1 MPIQDYFLQ
10 LQETGEYD
18 VETSTVMS
26 VNNEIISQKLSGS
39 TDSVSCDE
47 EGVQGYQAFLENCNY
62 VDTCDILS
70 ALVKGRD
77 DNEKLHK
84 ELKDSCVLFLGLP
97 SNKVEVCCYF
107 LDE

>member
-1 MPIQDYFLQ
+1 M
-10 LQETGEYD
+10 
-18 VETSTVMS
+18 MS
-26 VNNEIISQKLSGS
+26 VNNEIISQKLPGSADSASG
-39 TDSVSCDE
+39 DE
-47 EGVQGYQAFLENCNY
+47 EGVQGYRAFLKNCNY

-77 DNEKLHK
+77 ANEKLQK

-107 LDE
+107 LNNLTNDKMGSIVLEQLL